1 MGRYYRKILHSII
14 CFYVS
19 VITTVMII
27 FFVYYDA
34 YGNYMSTMLKDQG
47 AKSEHYA
54 ELNLTA
60 EKGRTVFFGDSITE
74 LCDLSEYYPEIE
86 TYNRGISGDT
96 TGGMFKRLESNIL
109 AIEPTTLVF
118 LGGTNDLGHG
128 YSPQQIAAN
137 IEQILKRTRESLPDC
152 KIIVQSVYPVNPY
165 KRPPFLNAVKSRKN
179 SDIDTLNSLLPDI
192 CDKYGAIFVDIHSLL
207 VDEDGNLNKD
217 YTMDGLHI
225 KAEGYKIISKAIK
238 EYILP

>member
-34 YGNYMSTMLKDQG
+34 YGSYLTTILKDQSVK
-47 AKSEHYA
+47 AQSYA
-54 ELNLTA
+54 EQNKSA

-74 LCDLSEYYPEIE
+74 LCDLSEYYPEIK

-96 TGGMFKRLESNIL
+96 TSGMLKRLESNVL
-109 AIEPTTLVF
+109 NIEPSTLVF

-128 YSPQQIAAN
+128 VSPQKIASN
-137 IEQILKRTRESLPDC
+137 INEILKRTRNALPDC
-152 KIIVQSVYPVNPY
+152 KIIVQSVYPVNPD

-179 SDIDTLNSLLPDI
+179 SDILAVNELLPNI
-192 CDKYGAIFVDIHSLL
+192 CDNYGAIYVDIHSLL
-207 VDEDGNLNKD
+207 KDDEGKLNKE

-225 KAEGYKIISKAIK
+225 KDKGYRIISQELKKYLQA
-238 EYILP
+238 